1 MKAIV
6 NRAWLYSR
14 LSRDDDA
21 ELNSLTNQQNIIRSY
36 AESNGYSVVGES
48 SDDNI
53 SGMHFNREGID
64 RIYEAVEAKSI
75 DAVIVK
81 DLSRLGRHR
90 TQTAMFIDF
99 LRENDVKVISVTEN
113 IDTSNE
119 DDDLMVGFKG
129 IFNDMYAR
137 DISKKIRAGYLQ
149 KQKQGIVL
157 IPPMGYFKDKNT
169 NEIVIMDEPAQIVK
183 RIFRLFLDGFGM
195 KTIAKMLNDDGV
207 KAPGYYQKKYLNKKP
222 GYDKPEIASRYL
234 WNATTVK
241 RILENEFY
249 IGTLVCHQ
257 SYTNKIN
264 KVRKFLPEEEQIRH
278 ENFVP
283 AIISNETFEK
293 VRAVL
298 ESKKK
303 TNVRAGQN
311 KPFHRYTGLLKCA
324 DCGASFSCKTRHW
337 KDQPERI
344 EYVCNSYHR
353 YGKDHCT
360 PHRINEE
367 TLDCI
372 INKELHNIIEVAQK
386 NFEKVDKEFKKWK
399 RDKGNTINM
408 IEALESQLAQRKE
421 DQQSILLER
430 LRDKQRASIYTE
442 MLEKCES
449 DISNLESKIA
459 RMKDLNKTVIER
471 RSELESSL
479 EVLKRIANENRISDA
494 DLRLLI
500 ESIRISER
508 DGKLNVE
515 IMLNGNF
522 RRHVDIYRDGELD
535 DSFME
540 MWIMQ
545 A

>member
-1 MKAIV
+1 MRKKPTVLMI
-6 NRAWLYSR
+6 L
-14 LSRDDDA
+14 D
-21 ELNSLTNQQNIIRSY
+21 
-36 AESNGYSVVGES
+36 GY
-48 SDDNI
+48 
-53 SGMHFNREGID
+53 GM
-64 RIYEAVEAKSI
+64 KSI
-75 DAVIVK
+75 AAI
-81 DLSRLGRHR
+81 
-90 TQTAMFIDF
+90 
-99 LRENDVKVISVTEN
+99 
-113 IDTSNE
+113 
-119 DDDLMVGFKG
+119 
-129 IFNDMYAR
+129 
-137 DISKKIRAGYLQ
+137 
-149 KQKQGIVL
+149 
-157 IPPMGYFKDKNT
+157 
-169 NEIVIMDEPAQIVK
+169 
-183 RIFRLFLDGFGM
+183 
-195 KTIAKMLNDDGV
+195 LNDEGV
-207 KAPGYYQKKYLNKKP
+207 KAPGYYQNKYLNKKH

-257 SYTNKIN
+257 TYTNKIN
-264 KVRKFLPEEEQIRH
+264 KVRKFLPEDEQIRH

-283 AIISNETFEK
+283 AIISKETFEK

-324 DCGASFSCKTRHW
+324 DCGASFTCKTRKW
-337 KDQPERI
+337 NGDRERI

-353 YGKDHCT
+353 YGIEHCT

-367 TLDCI
+367 TLDDI
-372 INKELHNIIEVAQK
+372 INRELHNIIEVAQK
-386 NFEKVDKEFKKWK
+386 TFERVDKEFKKWK

-408 IEALESQLAQRKE
+408 IDALESQLEQRRE

-449 DISNLESKIA
+449 DISALESKIA
-459 RMKDLNKTVIER
+459 KMKDLNKTVNER
-471 RSELESSL
+471 RNELESSL

-494 DLRLLI
+494 DLRLLV
-500 ESIRISER
+500 ESIFISER
-508 DGKLNVE
+508 NGKLNVE

-522 RRHVDIYRDGELD
+522 RRHLDIYKDGELD
-535 DSFME
+535 ESYLE